1 MALDVVRLAAQK
13 LFLPLSYRREGFDI
27 IARTHELEET
37 QYYPCERLRE
47 LRWRRLREILE
58 VAHRSVPYYQALFK
72 RIGLQPGDVKS
83 DSDLAA
89 IPVLTKQN
97 IRDHQNELIST
108 EYNRTDLIP
117 KKTGGS
123 TGVPLNLFWSR
134 RATAAKKAATV
145 RHDSWTGYRPGEKLA
160 ALWGVDPG
168 MDKWRYR
175 LYNYLTLRRLS
186 LDTLDMSEKAIELFL
201 YELRRRRVPYLFGHA
216 HSLYILARY
225 VQQHNIHD
233 LPVRSILSTAEVLT
247 DHERQTIETIFGA
260 PVFDRY
266 GCEELSVIASEC
278 EVHEGMHLNAEGLW
292 VEIKGAAGETPGE
305 LIITDLTNDAMPFI
319 RYRTED
325 MALPLT
331 GACPCGRTLP
341 RLKKIYGRQSDFL
354 YTPEGRMLSGISA
367 MDHMAI
373 EIPGIW
379 QVQVVQERLDFLRFR
394 IVRTEKFGDHSLAI
408 MRELVPKFFG
418 PQMTYDVQYVD
429 ALERTPRGK
438 YQFSICK
445 IDPPRSGG

>member
-1 MALDVVRLAAQK
+1 
-13 LFLPLSYRREGFDI
+13 
-27 IARTHELEET
+27 
-37 QYYPCERLRE
+37 
-47 LRWRRLREILE
+47 
-58 VAHRSVPYYQALFK
+58 
-72 RIGLQPGDVKS
+72 
-83 DSDLAA
+83 
-89 IPVLTKQN
+89 
-97 IRDHQNELIST
+97 
-108 EYNRTDLIP
+108 
-117 KKTGGS
+117 
-123 TGVPLNLFWSR
+123 
-134 RATAAKKAATV
+134 
-145 RHDSWTGYRPGEKLA
+145 
-160 ALWGVDPG
+160 
-168 MDKWRYR
+168 
-175 LYNYLTLRRLS
+175 
-186 LDTLDMSEKAIELFL
+186 
-201 YELRRRRVPYLFGHA
+201 
-216 HSLYILARY
+216 
-225 VQQHNIHD
+225 
-233 LPVRSILSTAEVLT
+233 
-247 DHERQTIETIFGA
+247 
-260 PVFDRY
+260 
-266 GCEELSVIASEC
+266 
-278 EVHEGMHLNAEGLW
+278 
-292 VEIKGAAGETPGE
+292 
-305 LIITDLTNDAMPFI
+305 MPFI